1 MSTASGSVANFFAK
15 RTCPCCKLALNRVT
29 FWLFQAVVMICDDYH
44 CAISIPFFV
53 GEASSWAP
61 SHEEEAWSCSH
72 LWQKSAALSLCKTPK
87 FRSIPMMSCHLE
99 I

>member
-15 RTCPCCKLALNRVT
+15 RTCHCCKLALNRLT
-29 FWLFQAVVMICDDYH
+29 FWLFQGVVMICDDYH

-72 LWQKSAALSLCKTPK
+72 LAEKRCFAALQDSKIQIHSHDVVSP
-87 FRSIPMMSCHLE
+87 
-99 I
+99 